1 VPLEVLWGGQKE
13 TPRLVRTAPAE
24 AGTTGN
30 RGALSEKPAPAS
42 ERRLLQV
49 LSAGGEFNS
58 LILSTLNDD
67 WLTDPRVARIV
78 KTLRKA
84 PPQSESVDFH
94 AHFADLTE
102 EDRTFLSGV
111 ALEEFSEPTEKGV
124 DQLLKTLEV
133 GHLKGESAALYGA
146 IKQREAEGGSEID
159 ELIRMKQE
167 KDRRIAKLTSRKGL
181 TVGH

>member
-1 VPLEVLWGGQKE
+1 LKDE
-13 TPRLVRTAPAE
+13 
-24 AGTTGN
+24 
-30 RGALSEKPAPAS
+30 
-42 ERRLLQV
+42 
-49 LSAGGEFNS
+49 
-58 LILSTLNDD
+58 
-67 WLTDPRVARIV
+67 WLTDSRVARIV
-78 KTLRKA
+78 RTLRNA
-84 PPQSESVDFH
+84 PAAPESVDFH

-133 GHLKGESAALYGA
+133 GHLKGESAALQSV
-146 IKQREAEGGSEID
+146 IQQRETEGRRGEID

>member
-1 VPLEVLWGGQKE
+1 LKDE
-13 TPRLVRTAPAE
+13 
-24 AGTTGN
+24 
-30 RGALSEKPAPAS
+30 
-42 ERRLLQV
+42 
-49 LSAGGEFNS
+49 
-58 LILSTLNDD
+58 
-67 WLTDPRVARIV
+67 WLTDSRVARIV
-78 KTLRKA
+78 TALRQAPA
-84 PPQSESVDFH
+84 PPESVDFH

-133 GHLKGESAALYGA
+133 GHLKGESAALHSV

-159 ELIRMKQE
+159 ELIRLKQE